1 MMTDLYLQHCG
12 GTIVGS
18 KIRLGLLGAILVAV
32 SVVTALGLLSY
43 IGVKASPV
51 TFELI
56 PFLLLAVGT
65 DHLFILADAYR
76 VSNIAQK

>member
-1 MMTDLYLQHCG
+1 MTDLYLQHYG
-12 GTIVGS
+12 ANIVGS

-32 SVVTALGLLSY
+32 SVATALGLLSY
-43 IGVKASPV
+43 MGVKASPV

-76 VSNIAQK
+76 VSNIP